1 MKIQTPYNDLQ
12 NLNDLDLPTD
22 VIFYLICSFLGVLVT
37 LSFLS
42 LDISSSFSNE
52 YHYTSKMLIL
62 LGTLFFSVLKWTVL
76 S

>member
-42 LDISSSFSNE
+42 LGISSSFSNE
-52 YHYTSKMLIL
+52 CHYTSKMLIL
-62 LGTLFFSVLKWTVL
+62 LGTLFFSVLMWTVL